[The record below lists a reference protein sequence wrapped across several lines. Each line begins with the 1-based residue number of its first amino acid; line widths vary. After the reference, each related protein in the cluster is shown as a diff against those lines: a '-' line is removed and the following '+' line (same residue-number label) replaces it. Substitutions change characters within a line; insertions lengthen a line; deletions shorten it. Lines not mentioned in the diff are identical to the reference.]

1 MKNGFFASALIML
14 ALLTAGCA
22 EPHDREGSNDVIDI
36 PTETVKADL
45 TAAPVQAS
53 EEPEATEIFL
63 SPSYPPSTEAPKV
76 PAITSVSG
84 KYRTYDGT
92 NIMRVDDRAYEMCV
106 FLEDETKSYAAL
118 ISDTAAR
125 LKGKTTVYDL
135 IIPTAY
141 GVMMPDD
148 MRESIS
154 FYIDTGECIEKV
166 YSDMSSDVK
175 TVSCYDTLMRHRDEF
190 IYFRTDHHWTANG
203 AYYAYSEFC
212 KKKGVEPYSLEG
224 RRVDEYGGF
233 LGSLYK
239 EGGNIPELLPEE
251 TVYAY
256 WPVSENVKMLITT
269 AEGNQVEEPIIK
281 DVSNYSGANKY
292 STFAGGDNPITEFT
306 NEDVTDGS
314 VCIIIKES
322 FGNALL
328 PFIADHYSKVYEI
341 DYRYWKGNVVE
352 LAEQVG
358 ANDLIFANNF
368 MMISSKSN
376 IGKLNMILH

>member
-1 MKNGFFASALIML
+1 MKKDLFAL
-14 ALLTAGCA
+14 AIITLAVLTAGCA
-22 EPHDREGSNDVIDI
+22 EPHDRDGSNDVIDI

-45 TAAPVQAS
+45 TAAPVQTS

-84 KYRTYDGT
+84 EYKTYDGT

-212 KKKGVEPYSLEG
+212 KTKGVEPYSLEG

-328 PFIADHYSKVYEI
+328 PFLADHYSKVYEI

-358 ANDLIFANNF
+358 ANDLVFANNF